1 MAARSHRLRAK
12 GDTMKRLVALLALL
26 PLTALAETGTW
37 NIDPAHTQSIFSVR
51 HLVISTVKGQFQKT
65 TGTVTLD
72 DKDIGKS
79 SVEATIDVNSIDTRV
94 PDRDGHLKSPDF
106 FDAANHPEITFKST
120 KVEKAGK
127 GKLKVTGDLSIR
139 ETTKSVVLMVEGP
152 TAPIKDPGGNLRRGL
167 TATTKIN
174 RQEFGLKWSKMVEA
188 GPVVGD
194 EVKIEIEAELVQPAA
209 K

>member
-1 MAARSHRLRAK
+1 
-12 GDTMKRLVALLALL
+12 MKRFVALLALL
-26 PLTALAETGTW
+26 PLTALAEPGTW
-37 NIDPAHTQSIFSVR
+37 NIDPAHTQSMFSVR

-65 TGTVTLD
+65 TGTVVLD
-72 DKDIGKS
+72 EKDIGKS

-106 FDAANHPEITFKST
+106 FDAANHPEITFRST
-120 KVEKAGK
+120 KVERAGK
-127 GKLKVTGDLSIR
+127 GKLKVTGDLTIR
-139 ETTKSVVLMVEGP
+139 ETTKSVVLMVDGP

-167 TATTKIN
+167 TATTKIS
-174 RQEFGLKWSKMVEA
+174 RQEYGLKWNKMVEA

-194 EVKIEIEAELVQPAA
+194 EVKIEIEAEIVQPAA

>member
-1 MAARSHRLRAK
+1 
-12 GDTMKRLVALLALL
+12 MKRLAALLALL

-37 NIDPAHTQSIFSVR
+37 NIDPAHTQSMFSVR

-72 DKDIGKS
+72 DKDVGKS
-79 SVEATIDVNSIDTRV
+79 SVEATIDVNTIDTRV
-94 PDRDGHLKSPDF
+94 PDRDNHLKSPDF

-120 KVEKAGK
+120 KVERAGK
-127 GKLKVTGDLSIR
+127 GKLKVTGDLTIR
-139 ETTKSVVLMVEGP
+139 ETTKSVVLMVDGP

-167 TATTKIN
+167 TATTKIS
-174 RQEFGLKWSKMVEA
+174 RQEYGLKWNKMVEA

-194 EVKIEIEAELVQPAA
+194 EVKIEIEAELVQPVA

>member
-1 MAARSHRLRAK
+1 
-12 GDTMKRLVALLALL
+12 MKRFAALLVLAL
-26 PLTALAETGTW
+26 PLAALAETSSW
-37 NIDPAHTQSIFSVR
+37 SIDPAHTQSMFSIR
-51 HLVISTVKGQFQKT
+51 HMVISSVKGQFQKT

-72 DKDIGKS
+72 EKDVTKS
-79 SVEATIDVNSIDTRV
+79 TVEATIDVNSIDTRV

-106 FDAANHPEITFKST
+106 FDAANHPDITFKST

-127 GKLKVTGDLSIR
+127 GKLKVTGDLTIR
-139 ETTKSVVLMVEGP
+139 ETTKPVVLMVEGP
-152 TAPIKDPGGNLRRGL
+152 TAPVKDPGGNLRRGL

-174 RQEFGLKWSKMVEA
+174 RQDFGLKWSKMVEA